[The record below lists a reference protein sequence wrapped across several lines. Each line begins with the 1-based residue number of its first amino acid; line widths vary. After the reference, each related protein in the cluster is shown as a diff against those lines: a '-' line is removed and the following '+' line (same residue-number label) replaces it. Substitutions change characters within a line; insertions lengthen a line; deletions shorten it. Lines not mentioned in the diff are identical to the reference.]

1 MSRKIKII
9 LGILFYPY
17 GIYLIINHFRKK
29 NKWDSKGFDSK
40 VDSELEEFNS
50 SLNNIEE
57 ILPKDSVDIKKGVDI
72 LLKYYE
78 KNKNKVQFVDKNE
91 IIKSKKSFFHFRNK
105 FIIELVE
112 KNEILFGIHVK
123 TFGFVFTDKFFV
135 FVGLEKVIR
144 YDYRVFSDINLKN
157 NSYWINNT
165 KLFDLV
171 KQSNKSLSFIDDIK
185 SIVSKIKFGDPTHKF
200 KLTKHRSSGIF
211 GSISNSFE
219 KYGEKNMNVFEVD
232 EKQKNL
238 KINIINIE
246 KLGVLISENQEEIL
260 KREEGQKYL
269 QKFVKLNLF
278 SSKLHNEVLKEVDK
292 VKNTSII
299 FNHQINQMIKDLKS
313 LNKTLTTVNSISKG
327 LVVQFVNG
335 DMMKFYESYEILD
348 SLGLFNSSFE
358 NNLISNLNSI
368 DSKLESL
375 NTNLKYLNIVST
387 YNTYQLSK
395 IR

>member
-1 MSRKIKII
+1 
-9 LGILFYPY
+9 
-17 GIYLIINHFRKK
+17 
-29 NKWDSKGFDSK
+29 
-40 VDSELEEFNS
+40 
-50 SLNNIEE
+50 
-57 ILPKDSVDIKKGVDI
+57 
-72 LLKYYE
+72 
-78 KNKNKVQFVDKNE
+78 
-91 IIKSKKSFFHFRNK
+91 
-105 FIIELVE
+105 
-112 KNEILFGIHVK
+112 
-123 TFGFVFTDKFFV
+123 
-135 FVGLEKVIR
+135 
-144 YDYRVFSDINLKN
+144 
-157 NSYWINNT
+157 
-165 KLFDLV
+165 
-171 KQSNKSLSFIDDIK
+171 
-185 SIVSKIKFGDPTHKF
+185 
-200 KLTKHRSSGIF
+200 
-211 GSISNSFE
+211 
-219 KYGEKNMNVFEVD
+219 MNVFEVD